1 MAMPLYDSQPARR
14 VPWVT
19 YLLVAANVVVFL
31 LTPMSNFAAWYG
43 EGNVRECSAA
53 HFVYEYAAVPKEL
66 TTGDQQPM
74 PAEVVRQCGP
84 ADFDKAPWISAFTS
98 MFLHSDALHLLGNVV
113 FLFVIGMGVED
124 RFGRLRF
131 LLSYLLFGLV
141 AVYGFAWM
149 SPDSTGTLVGASGA
163 IGGVLGAYIVLNP
176 KGRIVTLVLPV
187 IVVRLP
193 AWVLLGYWFVV
204 QWLSLSEEQSNVAHS
219 AHIFGFLAGV
229 VFAVFARRAGPA
241 ARVAALSRG

>member
-43 EGNVRECSAA
+43 EDNVRECNAA
-53 HFVYEYAAVPKEL
+53 HFLYEYAAVPKEL

-74 PAEVVRQCGP
+74 PSEVVRQCGT
-84 ADFDKAPWISAFTS
+84 ADFDKAPWTSAFTS
-98 MFLHSDALHLLGNVV
+98 MFLHGDALHLLANVV
-113 FLFVIGMGVED
+113 FLFAIGMGVED
-124 RFGRLRF
+124 RFGRLRY

-141 AVYGFAWM
+141 AVYGYAWM
-149 SPDSTGTLVGASGA
+149 SPDSSGTLVGASGA

-176 KGRIVTLVLPV
+176 KGRITTLVVP

-193 AWVLLGYWFVV
+193 AWAVLGYWFVV
-204 QWLSLSEEQSNVAHS
+204 QWLALGDEQSNVARS
-219 AHIFGFLAGV
+219 AHIFGFLAGL
-229 VFAVFARRAGPA
+229 VFAVLARRAGPA
-241 ARVAALSRG
+241 GRIAALSRG